1 MRRERRENSVGVST
15 WRNVHAAE
23 IIDKAGF
30 RLRVSSH
37 LYWMFESRG
46 IFPRWAFNR
55 KFCRWILHGTKQL
68 SALSNM
74 TRGKGLVITILTS
87 LQGMR
92 LSLSGSRVYLVI
104 FKSVGLINDIKC
116 ASALGDCVPLSSA
129 TLINIRILL
138 KASSYFSPSLHYVF
152 QIKEIDWTIEFIS
165 VWTWNYDYDNTHRPF
180 CRYLITNIIT
190 ELHRNF

>member
-1 MRRERRENSVGVST
+1 
-15 WRNVHAAE
+15 
-23 IIDKAGF
+23 
-30 RLRVSSH
+30 
-37 LYWMFESRG
+37 
-46 IFPRWAFNR
+46 
-55 KFCRWILHGTKQL
+55 
-68 SALSNM
+68 M

-138 KASSYFSPSLHYVF
+138 KASSYFSPSLRYVF

-165 VWTWNYDYDNTHRPF
+165 V
-180 CRYLITNIIT
+180 
-190 ELHRNF
+190 